1 MRNLGL
7 WPADSNNQS
16 KKTKSK
22 NRKKEAGN
30 DQDSFISDDDS
41 DDDYKKVENFYE
53 SIDKSPPLRIE
64 INSQHNTTKGTP
76 VTPNEV
82 LDPTRNRNRVGNP
95 NPLIDM
101 HLLNSPVQQSGN

>member
-7 WPADSNNQS
+7 WPTDSNNQS
-16 KKTKSK
+16 KKSKSK
-22 NRKKEAGN
+22 KRKKEAGN

-41 DDDYKKVENFYE
+41 DDDYKQVDNFYE

-64 INSQHNTTKGTP
+64 INAQQNTTKGTP
-76 VTPNEV
+76 ITPNEV
-82 LDPTRNRNRVGNP
+82 SDPTKNRNRVDNP

-101 HLLNSPVQQSGN
+101 QLLNSPVQQSGN